1 MLLELAED
9 VKKEVSK
16 LCDEYEIF
24 ISQSNSISLDSKM
37 DNLNFAKDEIS
48 KGLGI
53 RVIKDNKVGFAFTSD
68 LNKITQTI
76 NQAIDN
82 TKLTKSDENFAFSQP
97 GNVKEINGLVDK
109 KYDDLSLEEAIDYLK
124 SVINT
129 ALDSGCEV
137 TSSGFSASKYED
149 VILNSNGVSVSNK
162 GTGYGVGLS
171 VNVEDGEGVSTA
183 YDSKSSRTF
192 NIDGDKLAEDVCKLA
207 KDSVGGKHIET
218 ANKDVILDYHAA
230 VGLLSTFISAFSAE
244 NVQRG
249 RSILQGKL
257 NTEIVSPNLSI
268 IDDNSLE
275 GALGSSNTDGEGT
288 VSCRTSLVEKG
299 ILKSFLYDIYTANK
313 EGCESTANGYRG
325 SFSGTPSVSP
335 SNLIF
340 DFKDSVEISDMANG
354 ILATSVLG
362 AHTANPIS
370 GDFSVEVSNAFEISN
385 GDIGSPIKKAM
396 ISGNIFELLKDCEKV
411 NSEIKQYGSF
421 IIPQIL
427 VHNLRVVGQE

>member
-1 MLLELAED
+1 MSSTIGEKIKISVFGESHGKAIGIVVDGLPTGMKIDMDKVLHEMKRRAPGNDKTATPRKEADFPEILSGVVDNVLTGAPLCAIIHNNNTKSKDYSDIKRCPRPGHSDYPAYVKYNGFNDIAGGGHFSGRITAPIVFAGAVCKQLLEEKGIKVTAH
-9 VKKEVSK
+9 
-16 LCDEYEIF
+16 I
-24 ISQSNSISLDSKM
+24 NSIG
-37 DNLNFAKDEIS
+37 NVYDEEF
-48 KGLGI
+48 
-53 RVIKDNKVGFAFTSD
+53 NPC
-68 LNKITQTI
+68 N
-76 NQAIDN
+76 IDN
-82 TKLTKSDENFAFSQP
+82 ET
-97 GNVKEINGLVDK
+97 
-109 KYDDLSLEEAIDYLK
+109 IDRL
-124 SVINT
+124 
-129 ALDSGCEV
+129 
-137 TSSGFSASKYED
+137 
-149 VILNSNGVSVSNK
+149 LNSSFP
-162 GTGYGVGLS
+162 LID
-171 VNVEDGEGVSTA
+171 E
-183 YDSKSSRTF
+183 SKEESMRKVVTDASA
-192 NIDGDKLAEDVCKLA
+192 D

-288 VSCRTSLVEKG
+288 VSCRTSLVENG

-340 DFKDSVEISDMANG
+340 DFKDSAEISDMADG